1 MAERESANICN
12 NDFDSLLVSL
22 RSSNVKSNS
31 TTKSRPSSF
40 CIFYLLVWINIT
52 LKFPVQHV
60 RLSEKG
66 GIWWER
72 KNDCY
77 LRLTRVFLYAL
88 YKSIAP
94 FSSLPLRIKTHR
106 EYHFFDATIIA
117 NFDATRAS
125 YLPMPLKNT
134 YVKITKYVICTI
146 KSRLWETYPYFTH
159 EYRLNWHVTYIVMH
173 TSKMEYLRCEYTNIF
188 IWLLSVH
195 HNAVDS

>member
-1 MAERESANICN
+1 MRESANICN
-12 NDFDSLLVSL
+12 NDFNSLLVSL

-40 CIFYLLVWINIT
+40 CICYLLVWINIT

-72 KNDCY
+72 KDDYY
-77 LRLTRVFLYAL
+77 LRLTQVFLYAL

-106 EYHFFDATIIA
+106 EYHFFDATIMQQEHHT
-117 NFDATRAS
+117 FQ
-125 YLPMPLKNT
+125 YLWKMH
-134 YVKITKYVICTI
+134 VKIRKYVFCILSKADCGKLT
-146 KSRLWETYPYFTH
+146 L
-159 EYRLNWHVTYIVMH
+159 
-173 TSKMEYLRCEYTNIF
+173 TSLTNIG
-188 IWLLSVH
+188 WTDMSLTL
-195 HNAVDS
+195 